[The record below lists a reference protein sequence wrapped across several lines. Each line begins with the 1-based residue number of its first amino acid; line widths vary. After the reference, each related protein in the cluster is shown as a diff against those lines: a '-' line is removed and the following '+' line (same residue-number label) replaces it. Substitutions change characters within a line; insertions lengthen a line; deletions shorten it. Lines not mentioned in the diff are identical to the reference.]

1 MNNEQK
7 AIFSIGLNEDFDQM
21 LHFTFTDGL
30 RKGAFAK
37 TKNERFLTEPFHPGI
52 AFLALKYVPPNI
64 SFDEPKWWKPYV
76 IDEIYK
82 GYKEAVRKDIVMR
95 YKENTPEDDLRI
107 ERANYLIGK
116 AWPEAKTQIDQ
127 FVTDILLFEGEG
139 TFNGTSGWSYG
150 TLNLTYPPGMNAI
163 DMIDNFLHEGG
174 HLVLLTKQAFGK
186 MILNEQATV
195 FSPIRKEQRLL
206 NGVLHATYVCS
217 QVCEGMT
224 RLEKLEAELTTD
236 EKQRAIFLYEQNL
249 AIYKESLKNLD
260 EVAEYTESGEYFMS
274 QLRDKL
280 KTIEQKETLF
290 IK

>member
-7 AIFSIGLNEDFDQM
+7 EIFSIGLNEEFDQK

-52 AFLALKYVPPNI
+52 AFLALKDVAPDTN
-64 SFDEPKWWKPYV
+64 FDEPKWWKSYV
-76 IDEIYK
+76 VEEIYK
-82 GYKEAVRKDIVMR
+82 GYKEAVKKDIAMR
-95 YKENTPEDDLRI
+95 YKENTPEDDAHI
-107 ERANYLIGK
+107 ERAKYLFGK
-116 AWPEAKTQIDQ
+116 SWPEAKTQLDQ
-127 FVTDILLFEGEG
+127 FVTDILLFEGNG

-150 TLNLTYPPGMNAI
+150 TLFLTYPTGMNAV
-163 DMIDNFLHEGG
+163 DMIDNLLHEGG

-186 MILNEQATV
+186 MIVNEEATV

-224 RLEKLEAELTTD
+224 RLEQIESELTTD
-236 EKQRAIFLYEQNL
+236 EKERAVFVYKQNL
-249 AIYKESLKNLD
+249 EIYKESLKNLD